1 MDSTH
6 SVPSTRLRL
15 ADHMRAC
22 IVDDEVVLLDLA
34 RSRYFALKGRAS
46 KVVMRAMGSGDSA
59 WSEQRNEE
67 RSLIEPL
74 LRNQIL
80 TTAPC
85 KGAVRLPSL
94 PSADAAAAGHEQV
107 PDLDIRLRDVLR
119 FLIAVSLAATWLRWR
134 SLDSIAAA
142 VQALQRQGQGFTG
155 EGTRLARAVAVFDR
169 LRPLTFTSRDK
180 CLFDSLALA
189 IFLGRQG
196 LAASWVIGVAIRP
209 FKAHSWIQDQSEVL
223 NDVAEN
229 VRRFTPI
236 LIV

>member
-1 MDSTH
+1 MDATH
-6 SVPSTRLRL
+6 SVPTTRLRL

-22 IVDDEVVLLDLA
+22 IVNDEVVLLDLA

-46 KVVMRAMGSGDSA
+46 KVVMHALELDSLP
-59 WSEQRNEE
+59 EQQNEE
-67 RSLIEPL
+67 SSLLEPL
-74 LRNQIL
+74 LRNHIL
-80 TTAPC
+80 TTEPL

-94 PSADAAAAGHEQV
+94 PSADAAAASQEQV
-107 PDLDIRLRDVLR
+107 PDSSIRLRDLLR
-119 FLIAVSLAATWLRWR
+119 FLIAVSLTSLWLRWR

-142 VQALQRQGQGFTG
+142 VHDLQRQGKGGTD
-155 EGTRLARAVAVFDR
+155 EGKRLRREVAVFDR

-196 LAASWVIGVAIRP
+196 LSASWVIGVAIRP
-209 FKAHSWIQDQSEVL
+209 FKAHSWIQDRSEVL